1 MICPDCKGT
10 GKCGPVH
17 LNKGFNEQTGRCGG
31 EWREAISCAR
41 CDGAGTVPDAVAE
54 WITNGLAMRTARQVA
69 GESLSA
75 AAKRMGITVPQL
87 SAIEHGRVPA

>member
-1 MICPDCKGT
+1 MICPDCNGA
-10 GKCGPVH
+10 GKTGPVH
-17 LNKGFNEQTGRCGG
+17 LNKGFNEQSGRCDG
-31 EWREAISCAR
+31 EWRESISCMR
-41 CDGAGTVPDAVAE
+41 CSGEGIVPDAMAD
-54 WITNGLAMRTARQVA
+54 WIANGLTMRSARRVA